1 VTNISNFP
9 LSNTHTEG
17 GNQNK
22 KKKEK
27 KEEKKRGKKKHPE
40 QYEIYPY
47 NHAKLQHQSHRLGLP
62 WCIN

>member
-22 KKKEK
+22 KRKKKKRKKNVEK
-27 KEEKKRGKKKHPE
+27 KNTLNNMKFTHITMQNYSTSLTG
-40 QYEIYPY
+40 
-47 NHAKLQHQSHRLGLP
+47 
-62 WCIN
+62 